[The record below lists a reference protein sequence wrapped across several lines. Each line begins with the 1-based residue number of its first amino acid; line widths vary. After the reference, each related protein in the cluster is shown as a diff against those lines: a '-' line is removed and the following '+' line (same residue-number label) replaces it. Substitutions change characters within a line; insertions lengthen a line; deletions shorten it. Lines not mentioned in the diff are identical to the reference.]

1 MLDKKA
7 SRQTE
12 RRLTKALT
20 DACETAKP
28 LLPGFTWLT
37 HLVDYRRFPES
48 LRVVWVF
55 ETQATLARALKGD
68 GRRRM
73 RELTEAALF
82 EADVEVAD
90 IDAHL
95 DADCE
100 EECRR
105 MHGGDWERRLAIK
118 ERH

>member
-7 SRQTE
+7 SVRMERQ
-12 RRLTKALT
+12 LTKALT
-20 DACETAKP
+20 DACEAAKP
-28 LLPGFTWLT
+28 ILPGFAWLT

-48 LRVVWVF
+48 LRVIWVF
-55 ETQATLARALKGD
+55 KTQADLARALKGD

-73 RELTEAALF
+73 RELTDAAF
-82 EADVEVAD
+82 FDAEIEIADL
-90 IDAHL
+90 DAHL
-95 DADCE
+95 DADSE

-105 MHGGDWERRLAIK
+105 VHGGDWERRLAIM